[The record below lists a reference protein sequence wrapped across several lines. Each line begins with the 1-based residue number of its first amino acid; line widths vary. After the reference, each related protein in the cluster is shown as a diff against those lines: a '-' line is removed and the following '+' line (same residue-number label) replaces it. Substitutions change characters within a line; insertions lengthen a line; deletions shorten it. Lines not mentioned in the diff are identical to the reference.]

1 MANALPPP
9 PTKAPDGSFAWI
21 DWYNK
26 LQQFVSQGGVVPWA
40 NIDFAGSSIGD
51 IQNRDH
57 NLLSSIQGG
66 TVGERY
72 HLTAAQHAA
81 LTAGPHNNL
90 TGLQGG
96 TASGGGQYYHL
107 TLAEHTLLTA
117 YDHEEMN
124 NLLGGAANEHYHLTQ
139 AEYDTLQAGQLVMNT
154 KASDPIGS
162 DVPSGFA
169 AIYKNTTSG
178 VVKLWV
184 NDGGTFKSVTLT

>member
-9 PTKAPDGSFAWI
+9 PIKSPDGSYAWM

-51 IQNRDH
+51 IQDRDH
-57 NLLSSIQGG
+57 ALLTNMQGG
-66 TVGERY
+66 TTGERY
-72 HLTAAQHAA
+72 HLTAAQHSA

-90 TGLQGG
+90 SGLQGG
-96 TASGGGQYYHL
+96 NGSTQYYHL
-107 TLAEHTLLTA
+107 TLADHTMLTA
-117 YDHEEMN
+117 YDHEDMN
-124 NLLGGAANEHYHLTQ
+124 GLLGGAANEHYHLTQ
-139 AEYDTLQAGQLVMNT
+139 DEYDQIQAGQIEMQS
-154 KASDPIGS
+154 KATDPTGS
-162 DVPSGFA
+162 DIPSGFA
-169 AIYKNTTSG
+169 AVYKNTTSG

>member
-1 MANALPPP
+1 MANPLPPP
-9 PTKAPDGSFAWI
+9 PVKAPDGSYAWM

-57 NLLSSIQGG
+57 ALLTNMQGG
-66 TVGERY
+66 TTGERY

-90 TGLQGG
+90 SGLQGG
-96 TASGGGQYYHL
+96 NGSTQYYHL
-107 TLAEHTLLTA
+107 SLAQHTTLVA
-117 YDHEEMN
+117 YDHEDMN
-124 NLLGGAANEHYHLTQ
+124 GLLGGAANEHYHLTQ
-139 AEYDTLQAGQLVMNT
+139 AEHTQFQSGQIEMQS
-154 KASDPIGS
+154 KSSDPIAA
-162 DVPSGFA
+162 DIPSGYA

>member
-9 PTKAPDGSFAWI
+9 PIKAPDGSYAWM

-51 IQNRDH
+51 IQDRDH
-57 NLLSSIQGG
+57 ALLTNIQGG
-66 TVGERY
+66 TTGERY

-117 YDHEEMN
+117 YDHEDMN
-124 NLLGGAANEHYHLTQ
+124 GLLGGAANDHYHITQ
-139 AEYDTLQAGQLVMNT
+139 AEHDQIQAGQIEMQSKAT
-154 KASDPIGS
+154 DPIASDI
-162 DVPSGFA
+162 PSGYA
-169 AIYKNTTSG
+169 AVYKNTTSG